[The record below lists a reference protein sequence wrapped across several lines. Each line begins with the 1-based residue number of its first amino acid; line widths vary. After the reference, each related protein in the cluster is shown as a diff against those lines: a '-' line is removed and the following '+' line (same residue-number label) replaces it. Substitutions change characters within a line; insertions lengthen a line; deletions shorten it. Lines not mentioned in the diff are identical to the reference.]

1 MTTAQVTVLFAG
13 LTLHLA
19 PVVVETGVQVGFF
32 FYKTF
37 NFESEID
44 N

>member
-32 FYKTF
+32 YKTL
-37 NFESEID
+37 NFESEVD
-44 N
+44 V

>member
-19 PVVVETGVQVGFF
+19 PVVVETGVQVVFF
-32 FYKTF
+32 TKL
-37 NFESEID
+37 NFESEVD
-44 N
+44 V

>member
-13 LTLHLA
+13 LALHLA
-19 PVVVETGVQVGFF
+19 PVVVETGVQVGFLR
-32 FYKTF
+32 KL
-37 NFESEID
+37 NFESEIV

>member
-19 PVVVETGVQVGFF
+19 PVVVETGVQVGFL
-32 FYKTF
+32 KTF